1 MDNSKDKAKETLDNL
16 KKISERTIDIKVA
29 KEIEEKLKY
38 VNKPLKK

>member
-1 MDNSKDKAKETLDNL
+1 MDEKSNEKLKQLKDKIKDP
-16 KKISERTIDIKVA
+16 KIV